1 MSAEQR
7 LREGNLAPALDEL
20 QKRVKANPADAK
32 ERLFLFQL
40 LATLGQ
46 WDRAANQL
54 KLSAELDSSL
64 LILAQI
70 YRQAI
75 AAESVR
81 SKVFAG
87 AGSPVFMGE
96 PASWAA
102 LLLESLKLSC
112 TDRYEQANELREQ
125 ALGDAPATSG
135 TINGE
140 AFEWIADADARFGPC
155 LELIVDGKYVWA
167 PFEKIRSLKMEAP
180 SDLRDVIW
188 MQAIV
193 TWSNGGQTP
202 ALIPTR
208 YPGSESA
215 DKDALKLSRLTE
227 WREPAAGTYIGVGQR
242 MLATDTGEYPLLEVR
257 EIVLETAATAATTDE

>member
-7 LREGNLAPALDEL
+7 LREGNLAQALDEL

-46 WDRAANQL
+46 WERAANQL

-75 AAESVR
+75 AAEPLR
-81 SKVFAG
+81 TRIFAG
-87 AGSPVFMGE
+87 ESQPVFMGE
-96 PASWAA
+96 PAPWAA
-102 LLLESLKLSC
+102 LLLEALRLSG
-112 TDRYEQANELREQ
+112 TGRYEHAAELREQ
-125 ALGDAPATSG
+125 ALAQAPASKG

-140 AFEWIADADARFGPC
+140 AFEWIADADLRFGPC

-167 PFEKIRSLKMEAP
+167 PFEKVRSLKMEP
-180 SDLRDVIW
+180 PTDLRDAVW
-188 MQAIV
+188 TQAIV

-202 ALIPTR
+202 ALLPTR
-208 YPGSESA
+208 YPGSEA
-215 DKDALKLSRLTE
+215 AQDDAIRLSRRTE
-227 WREPAAGTYIGVGQR
+227 WHEPVAGTYIGAGQR
-242 MLATDTGEYPLLEVR
+242 MLTTDVGEYALLEVR
-257 EIVLETAATAATTDE
+257 EIVLEAPTTADA